1 MAKPLVVITG
11 ATHGIGKALADAF
24 AAEGHRLL
32 LIARH
37 PEPLEGVTAELA
49 TQAAVDVADYAAL
62 EQRSVPPR
70 RSMVPPNASWTM
82 PASSRS
88 VRYRSATLQGCRT
101 RSTCC

>member
-1 MAKPLVVITG
+1 MTKPLVVITG

-37 PEPLEGVTAELA
+37 REPLEGITAELA

-62 EQRSVPPR
+62 EAAIRAAEAMHGPTECLVN
-70 RSMVPPNASWTM
+70 NAGFIVT
-82 PASSRS
+82 A
-88 VRYRSATLQGCRT
+88 
-101 RSTCC
+101 